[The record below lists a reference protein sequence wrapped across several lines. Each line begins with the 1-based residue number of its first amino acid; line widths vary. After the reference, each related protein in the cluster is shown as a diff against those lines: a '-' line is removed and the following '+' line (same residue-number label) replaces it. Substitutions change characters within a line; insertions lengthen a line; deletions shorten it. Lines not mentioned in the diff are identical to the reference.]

1 MLKQSVRE
9 IAPFTWCISEFGLVN
24 AFAAAGNERA
34 AVIDTCCGY
43 GNIREIAEKITSRPL
58 IVILTHKHPD
68 HAGGIFHFR
77 DCPVYMNGLDKDLVF
92 PGMGFDNAFRKMYL
106 DTRGPLRCPD
116 VMKDVYSLIPES
128 EPDMTFSFTHAEDG
142 MRIDLGGRV
151 LEVIH
156 TPGHTDGSISLLD
169 EDNRILFSGDT
180 VNKSII
186 LMRQKNNSPVLIE
199 RFHNTLE
206 KIWSHEKAF
215 DHLAIGHDGDLID
228 KGIVHDYLCLS
239 SGLLDGSITGH
250 YEEKGF
256 RKGDVA
262 RLGKAELWYQCDC

>member
-9 IAPFTWCISEFGLVN
+9 IAPFTWCVSEFGLVN

-34 AVIDTCCGY
+34 AVIDTGCGY
-43 GNIREIAEKITSRPL
+43 GNIREIAEEITSRPL

-156 TPGHTDGSISLLD
+156 TPGHTPGGICLVGEGVVMSGDSLFAGSIGRTDFPTGSMTDLISNLKAKILTLD
-169 EDNRILFSGDT
+169 ENLT
-180 VNKSII
+180 VFPGHGGATTIAY
-186 LMRQKNNSPVLIE
+186 
-199 RFHNTLE
+199 E
-206 KIWSHEKAF
+206 KQINP
-215 DHLAIGHDGDLID
+215 
-228 KGIVHDYLCLS
+228 YL
-239 SGLLDGSITGH
+239 G
-250 YEEKGF
+250 
-256 RKGDVA
+256 
-262 RLGKAELWYQCDC
+262 